1 MTVYCYDYLET
12 SRHSSMNLILIRR
25 RVYATLPI
33 DIHNFE
39 GFIVQEIRF
48 RNSNNFKMYTSIRPV
63 YLLGNNTLPKQIGCR
78 GEKKKREEWMP
89 QGV

>member
-1 MTVYCYDYLET
+1 
-12 SRHSSMNLILIRR
+12 MNLILIRR
-25 RVYATLPI
+25 RVYATLAI

-39 GFIVQEIRF
+39 GLIIQEISF
-48 RNSNNFKMYTSIRPV
+48 RNSNNFKMYSSIRPV

-78 GEKKKREEWMP
+78 REKKKMEEWVP